1 MEKITNIKGRLL
13 EGCVWDE
20 KKERLYFLDIEK
32 FRIYCWRE
40 KEELSFLQLHTFVSA
55 VVLNGDGTL
64 TAALSDGLYRVD
76 FDSGK
81 TVQIMRSGF
90 LENLRYNDG
99 KCDMYGDFWVGS
111 MYADQEKDGATGG
124 GSLFCIS
131 NGKVIAEYPG
141 YTIPNGMDWE
151 NGLFFH
157 TETSEKRISVYRQEP
172 GVRGQIGEKL
182 GEIDLSKESGAPDG
196 MCIDESGH
204 LWIAMW
210 GGSQV
215 IGYDP
220 AKGEIFERIP
230 VPDQNVSC
238 CVFGGK
244 EGNRLFI
251 TTARDGDREGGE
263 VYTLVMKHYGKAGYR
278 YGGR

>member
-40 KEELSFLQLHTFVSA
+40 KEGLSFLQLHTFVSA
-55 VVLNGDGTL
+55 VALNGDSTL

-81 TVQIMRSGF
+81 TVQIMQSGF

-111 MYADQEKDGATGG
+111 MYADQEKDGARGG

-172 GVRGQIGEKL
+172 GVRGKIGEKL

-196 MCIDESGH
+196 MCIDESGY

-251 TTARDGDREGGE
+251 TTARDGDGEGGE